1 MSRIYGWIVATL
13 LVAVTVSGVQVAFSS
28 QKVRQL
34 HADLQAAQRVQDEE
48 LAEHSRLLLERSAQ
62 TSYVNVERVAEAELG
77 MIFPDRVEPIE
88 P

>member
-1 MSRIYGWIVATL
+1 MSRLQAWMVAAL
-13 LVAVTVSGVQVAFSS
+13 LVALMVSGVQVAFNS

-34 HADLQAAQRVQDEE
+34 HADLQTAQRFQDEE

-62 TSYVNVERVAEAELG
+62 TAYANVERVAEAELG
-77 MIFPDRVEPIE
+77 MTFPDRVEPIE

>member
-1 MSRIYGWIVATL
+1 MSRLYGWIVATL

-62 TSYVNVERVAEAELG
+62 TSYVNVERVAARPEAS
-77 MIFPDRVEPIE
+77 VV
-88 P
+88 

>member
-1 MSRIYGWIVATL
+1 VSRLSDWIVAAL
-13 LVAVTVSGVQVAFSS
+13 LLAVTVSGVQVAFNS

-34 HADLQAAQRVQDEE
+34 HADLEEAQRVQDEE
-48 LAEHSRLLLERSAQ
+48 LAEHSRLLLERGAQ

-77 MIFPDRVEPIE
+77 MVFPDHVEPIE